1 MTSCAAAA
9 NKRTVPDGT
18 TLSRFWHPTF
28 YELSS
33 TISYSPETG
42 LPREANFSS
51 RVRSGTILDGPL
63 YDAGLLLSLMSLTLL
78 YGTPATALIKF
89 ISHLEDGS
97 AASPAGE
104 WINAAIG

>member
-28 YELSS
+28 YELNS
-33 TISYSPETG
+33 TISYSPVTG
-42 LPREANFSS
+42 LPREAIFSG

-63 YDAGLLLSLMSLTLL
+63 YDAGLLLSLTLL
-78 YGTPATALIKF
+78 YGTPATALAK
-89 ISHLEDGS
+89 S
-97 AASPAGE
+97 ANRLIDDSAVSPVGV
-104 WINAAIG
+104 